1 MCGPAD
7 FEALQTSITRLAA
20 LGAAGITA
28 YVAHRAVS
36 FYRER
41 RLKRHNQE
49 ERTTGDLLPRFA
61 AQAAG
66 ERSDS

>member
-7 FEALQTSITRLAA
+7 FEALQTSITRLTA
-20 LGAAGITA
+20 LCAAGVTA
-28 YVAHRAVS
+28 YAVYRAVS

-49 ERTTGDLLPRFA
+49 KRTTGDLLPRFA
-61 AQAAG
+61 VQASS
-66 ERSDS
+66 ERSNS